1 MERYPDLLCISLFII
16 RQEITHIVILEK
28 VKKTQKH
35 CLLKKAHKCI
45 LQNVLGKTLNLGVLD
60 SGCTKTV
67 CGEEGLKCYV
77 DSLGEEES
85 IT

>member
-1 MERYPDLLCISLFII
+1 MERYPDLLCVSLFTI
-16 RQEITHIVILEK
+16 RQEIAHIVILEK
-28 VKKTQKH
+28 VKKTKKH
-35 CLLKKAHKCI
+35 SLFKKAHKCF

-60 SGCTKTV
+60 NGCTKTV

-77 DSLGEEES
+77 DSLHEEEN